1 MYSAFLFFF
10 FKQKTAYEMRISDWS
25 SDVCSSDLR
34 LRERP
39 DEEDQRRDPRIA
51 GQRPAV
57 RVERGDVDLVMMG
70 DVGNL
75 RPALRPAARDDPLA
89 IARRHRFDGTEGGEL
104 GFVRSFGQFIF
115 SLASPLIGPLP
126 DPNERGAVGGPD
138 TRRKHHKP

>member
-1 MYSAFLFFF
+1 
-10 FKQKTAYEMRISDWS
+10 MRISDWS
-25 SDVCSSDLR
+25 SDVCSSDLIFLEHQRLAVVGQRRVEMRKLRHR

-75 RPALRPAARDDPLA
+75 RPALRQAARDDPLKLLV
-89 IARRHRFDGTEGGEL
+89 GTASTAPKAANWASGEVSVISSSRWL
-104 GFVRSFGQFIF
+104 GS
-115 SLASPLIGPLP
+115 
-126 DPNERGAVGGPD
+126 
-138 TRRKHHKP
+138 